1 MSTATPMNA
10 LLTSFMKFD
19 GTNWFKYKHSVK
31 MLLLRERSWDPVAV
45 ADGTSSVLPPAAADA
60 KAHAEW
66 VSKDELAYST
76 LFFTIDS
83 SIHYLIQ
90 DVQTGSAAWTLLKK
104 EYESNIRS
112 RRYDIRQRFN
122 KPSHDPSK
130 SIEVYIQGILQARSE
145 LKAIGIDVS
154 DQEASDMIVMHL
166 HSSYDTVRTT
176 LIARQTEPS
185 LSELQSILKEADRDM
200 RKDMTTSDAETA
212 LAARRFGGPK
222 KKFHE
227 TKAAHSSGSIEDEKG
242 HRWCDPTNE
251 NHCHRCGRTGHIA
264 ARCIADMPPEIKTW
278 VLSRPGRERNEISM
292 YVGRVSFTNH
302 RPLSRS
308 PRPASPRST
317 PPRSPSPASSDPDV
331 IYDST

>member
-1 MSTATPMNA
+1 MGPVSRLYIWVYICASSESYPSPYPSLSQLLSATSSLLFHTFNQLLRLLKMSTATPMNA

-45 ADGTSSVLPPAAADA
+45 ADGTSSVSPPAAADA

-122 KPSHDPSK
+122 VTPLQPS
-130 SIEVYIQGILQARSE
+130 Y
-145 LKAIGIDVS
+145 
-154 DQEASDMIVMHL
+154 
-166 HSSYDTVRTT
+166 TT
-176 LIARQTEPS
+176 PS
-185 LSELQSILKEADRDM
+185 LFSSTYSTHFHSFRKHLREHYHFPHIRD
-200 RKDMTTSDAETA
+200 TH
-212 LAARRFGGPK
+212 LWYQQLIF
-222 KKFHE
+222 
-227 TKAAHSSGSIEDEKG
+227 
-242 HRWCDPTNE
+242 
-251 NHCHRCGRTGHIA
+251 
-264 ARCIADMPPEIKTW
+264 
-278 VLSRPGRERNEISM
+278 
-292 YVGRVSFTNH
+292 
-302 RPLSRS
+302 PLSRCCTLGES
-308 PRPASPRST
+308 NMF
-317 PPRSPSPASSDPDV
+317 SSFLW
-331 IYDST
+331 

>member
-45 ADGTSSVLPPAAADA
+45 ADGTSSVSPPAVADA

-66 VSKDELAYST
+66 VSKDELAHST

-200 RKDMTTSDAETA
+200 RKDMTVRVVSASRLDRCYPNPELRSQISDSD
-212 LAARRFGGPK
+212 
-222 KKFHE
+222 
-227 TKAAHSSGSIEDEKG
+227 HSI
-242 HRWCDPTNE
+242 
-251 NHCHRCGRTGHIA
+251 
-264 ARCIADMPPEIKTW
+264 
-278 VLSRPGRERNEISM
+278 
-292 YVGRVSFTNH
+292 
-302 RPLSRS
+302 
-308 PRPASPRST
+308 
-317 PPRSPSPASSDPDV
+317 RSPSNLLPLSYSYCSLDPT
-331 IYDST
+331 SPFNHLFLRLFL